1 MPTKPPKKRTYNG
14 KGDPRCL
21 GDAGLRPEQIVPPA
35 VYKALGRRF
44 RKTRGRMDRRV
55 WKTGA
60 MQVRCYWYRIGPGDG
75 DGGPRGPQMI
85 PQGQIT
91 KSRIVD
97 KVEYVPGYEAQ
108 GWIRGWVIWAGEY
121 VEIRKFMGE
130 RYWKMLRLLGE
141 GERRPGYYGKGI
153 WKGIGAGRPIAWD
166 GPCPAIGA
174 GNGGL

>member
-1 MPTKPPKKRTYNG
+1 MPPKKRLYNG

-21 GDAGLRPEQIVPPA
+21 GDAGLRPEQIVPLA
-35 VYKALGRRF
+35 VYKALGKRF

-60 MQVRCYWYRIGPGDG
+60 MQVRCYWYRIGPGEG
-75 DGGPRGPQMI
+75 AGLGLGGLI

-121 VEIRKFMGE
+121 VEVRKFMGE
-130 RYWKMLRLLGE
+130 KYWKMFRLLGD
-141 GERRPGYYGKGI
+141 GERRQGYGQGNRGI
-153 WKGIGAGRPIAWD
+153 GARGIGAGRPIAWD
-166 GPCPAIGA
+166 GPGPGA
-174 GNGGL
+174 GSDNRKG